1 VQRNVES
8 TLYVAQ
14 CFVACGP
21 ATKPSL
27 CSALRV
33 RSSHCLSGLQLR
45 CAVVQR
51 SRLRFELARH
61 LSALIYSSRAAT
73 YEKRAHC
80 ARVLHA
86 LCTRFA
92 GAWTCP
98 DCASFVVAQD

>member
-1 VQRNVES
+1 MQRNVES

-14 CFVACGP
+14 CFVASQCFMACGP

-45 CAVVQR
+45 RAVVQR

-73 YEKRAHC
+73 YAKRAHC

-92 GAWTCP
+92 GA
-98 DCASFVVAQD
+98 